1 MNFLSG
7 LEKFGLDITKGKRLF
22 EDDEDKNDKK
32 TEAQKAAEER
42 IPSEEDFLLEKR
54 IQCKVCDK
62 TFTMKMVKN
71 GRVRRMEPDPD
82 LRPRFQYIDTLKYD
96 VTSCPYCGYTAMN
109 RYFEH
114 IAAAQMKLIREE
126 ITSKFKPTTTKPEE
140 MYSYDVVI
148 DRYKLSL
155 MNTIVKRGKV
165 SERAYTCLK
174 ISWLLRGKIE
184 GMPSGTEEEKQAIAA
199 CQKEAEEFYQQ
210 AYEGFVMACSK
221 EMFPICGME
230 QSTMDYLLAY
240 MSFHFK
246 KYEVASKYLA
256 SVISSHGASRKMKDM
271 ALELKEQIL
280 TELRSQ
286 RQ

>member
-7 LEKFGLDITKGKRLF
+7 LEKFGLDISKGKRLF
-22 EDDEDKNDKK
+22 EDEEDKNDKK
-32 TEAQKAAEER
+32 AESQKVEEER
-42 IPSEEDFLLEKR
+42 IPTEEDFLLDKKV
-54 IQCKVCDK
+54 QCKVCDK
-62 TFTMKMVKN
+62 TFIMKMVKN
-71 GRVRRMEPDPD
+71 GRVRRMEPDMD

-96 VTSCPYCGYTAMN
+96 LASCPYCGYTAMN
-109 RYFEH
+109 RYFDH
-114 IAAAQMKLIREE
+114 ISTAQIKLIKDE
-126 ITSKFKPTTTKPEE
+126 ITAKFKPTATKSED
-140 MYSYDVVI
+140 MYSYDAVI

-155 MNTIVKRGKV
+155 MNTIVKRGKA

-184 GMPSGTEEEKQAIAA
+184 GMPDGTEEEKKAVAA
-199 CQKEAEEFYQQ
+199 CRQEAEEFYQQ

-271 ALELKEQIL
+271 ALDLKEQIL
-280 TELRSQ
+280 AELRGQ

>member
-7 LEKFGLDITKGKRLF
+7 LEKFGLDISKGKSLF
-22 EDDEDKNDKK
+22 EDEDDKNGKK
-32 TEAQKAAEER
+32 GGGQSAAEER
-42 IPSEEDFLLEKR
+42 IPTEEDFLLDKK

-114 IAAAQMKLIREE
+114 ISPAQMKLIREE
-126 ITSKFKPTTTKPEE
+126 ISSKFKSSTVKDEDF
-140 MYSYDVVI
+140 YSYDAVI
-148 DRYKLSL
+148 ERYKLSL
-155 MNTIVKRGKV
+155 MNTIVKRGKA

-184 GMPSGTEEEKQAIAA
+184 GMPEGTEEEKQAIAA
-199 CQKEAEEFYQQ
+199 CRQEAEEFYQQ
-210 AYEGFVMACSK
+210 AYEGFLIATAK

-246 KYEVASKYLA
+246 KYEVASKYL
-256 SVISSHGASRKMKDM
+256 SSIMTSPGASRKMKDM
-271 ALELKEQIL
+271 ALELKEQIVA
-280 TELRSQ
+280 ELRAQ